1 MLMFVFKN
9 KLYTHV
15 NWDLKSNEQ
24 EERQMAI
31 SSFVFFKQFLVDDEY
46 LVMQVLHHQLMQDVQ
61 I

>member
-31 SSFVFFKQFLVDDEY
+31 SSFFF
-46 LVMQVLHHQLMQDVQ
+46 
-61 I
+61 

>member
-31 SSFVFFKQFLVDDEY
+31 SSFFFKQFLVDDEY